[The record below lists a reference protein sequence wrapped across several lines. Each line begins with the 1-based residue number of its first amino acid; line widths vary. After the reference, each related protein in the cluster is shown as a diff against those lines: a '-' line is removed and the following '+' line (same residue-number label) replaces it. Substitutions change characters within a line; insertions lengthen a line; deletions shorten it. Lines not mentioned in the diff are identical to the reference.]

1 MYPPRYDKCGIRLWS
16 PLIGWRMDL
25 CGILSN
31 LVARIYVFCRIGWRK
46 PIITNPT
53 QKSKLYLT
61 PQKQSSVSVTLMA
74 STFTA
79 FFSLLFLLSIPSIL
93 SHPLDPLT
101 PLEIKQVAKIIKE
114 SRAFLLANLT
124 FQYVGLD
131 EPSKSTILLWLSNPT
146 KEPPPRQAFVI
157 ARAYGKSYE
166 FVVSLSHG
174 SIISQHIYNGTG
186 FPLLNLEEQ
195 SAANDLAFNYPPFI
209 KSIKKRGLDIK
220 DVVPSVFT
228 VGWYGEKSM
237 SGRVVKVLFF
247 YKGGT
252 PNVWVRPIEGVAVLV
267 DLDKMVIVKYSD
279 SEVVPIPKAE
289 GTEYRGSKLRPPF
302 AAETKPITV
311 VQPHGPS
318 FKINGHTIR

>member
-1 MYPPRYDKCGIRLWS
+1 MVPADVLDSFGAAVDS
-16 PLIGWRMDL
+16 VGAAVD
-25 CGILSN
+25 
-31 LVARIYVFCRIGWRK
+31 YVGAA
-46 PIITNPT
+46 
-53 QKSKLYLT
+53 
-61 PQKQSSVSVTLMA
+61 VSVDV
-74 STFTA
+74 TA
-79 FFSLLFLLSIPSIL
+79 DS
-93 SHPLDPLT
+93 
-101 PLEIKQVAKIIKE
+101 
-114 SRAFLLANLT
+114 LANLT
-124 FQYVGLD
+124 FQNVGLD

-195 SAANDLAFNYPPFI
+195 PAANDLAFKYPPFI

-220 DVVPSVFT
+220 DVVTSVFT

-252 PNVWVRPIEGVAVLV
+252 PNVWVRPIEGIAVLV
-267 DLDKMVIVKYSD
+267 DLDKMVIMKYSD

-289 GTEYRGSKLRPPF
+289 GSEYRGSKMRPPF

-311 VQPHGPS
+311 VQTHGPS
-318 FKINGHTIR
+318 FKINGHTLR